1 MGRIF
6 KWIGNAIVVLLLII
20 ITAAFISMVRAR
32 AHPGQIPSIFGY
44 RFMSVLTGSM
54 RPRLKPGDMAVIKS
68 IPPEK
73 INSGDIITFK
83 TNESILV
90 THRVTD
96 VTGGKDGLMFQTK
109 GDANNVND
117 EKQVSED
124 KVVGVMAF
132 SIPYGGYAAS
142 FIKNRPGVIFLM
154 LIPAIL
160 LTITELKAVLSE
172 SKKNEND
179 AKKEAKLKDDIGK
192 I

>member
-6 KWIGNAIVVLLLII
+6 RWIGNAIVVLLLII

-54 RPRLKPGDMAVIKS
+54 RPRIEPGDMAVIKS

-83 TNESILV
+83 TDESILV
-90 THRVTD
+90 THRVMD
-96 VTGGKDGLMFQTK
+96 VIVGRDGLMFQTK

-124 KVVGVMAF
+124 KIIGVMVF
-132 SIPYGGYAAS
+132 SIPYGGYVAS
-142 FIKNRPGVIFLM
+142 FIKNSPGVMFLI
-154 LIPAIL
+154 LIPVIL

-172 SKKNEND
+172 SKKND
-179 AKKEAKLKDDIGK
+179 VKKEARFKDDMGK